1 MELEGQFRRCLSKA
15 ILMIIIAPFAKSL
28 INNKRNPKNYPYWDK
43 LIKLTHEKIVQV
55 GVEGEEQLVYDF
67 KKD

>member
-1 MELEGQFRRCLSKA
+1 
-15 ILMIIIAPFAKSL
+15 MIIIAPFAKSL

-55 GVEGEEQLVYDF
+55 GVEGE
-67 KKD
+67 